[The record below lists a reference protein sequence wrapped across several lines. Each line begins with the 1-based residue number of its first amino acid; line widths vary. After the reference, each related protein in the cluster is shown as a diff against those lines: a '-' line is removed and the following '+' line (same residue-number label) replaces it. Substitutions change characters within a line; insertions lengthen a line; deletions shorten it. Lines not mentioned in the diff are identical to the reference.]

1 MQDGSSPMPV
11 ITLAG
16 DQADSVTWMVDALV
30 HFLLIDFA
38 IRVLLITFV
47 LIRKSKQP
55 QTALTWVILLM
66 GLPILGFVLYGL
78 FGEERFGYFRK
89 KRHAAAVKRVD
100 MPGVHANSVAENRV
114 ALQMTSSQIA
124 SLAEQVSGS
133 APVSGNQITL
143 LGDSERFVTMLSAD
157 IRAAEEEVHLLFFIY
172 LDDAAGQMVAD
183 AMIEAAK
190 KGVVCRLLVDAVGS
204 KRFLRSKLVHTM
216 REHGIEV
223 VGALPVNP
231 IRMLFSRLDLR
242 NHRKIAVIDGQIGY
256 TGSNNL
262 AEAAFAIKPDFA
274 PWVDCSIRI
283 DGPAT
288 KELQILFIEDWHFET
303 GKLPEVPLNRQ
314 PKNREQGLPVQIIAT
329 GPNFYNEATTQI
341 VQACIHQASHE
352 LVLTTPYFVPDET
365 TIKNLC
371 VCARRGVQ
379 TTLVVPA
386 RNDSWM
392 VAAAS
397 RSNYEPLL
405 NAGVDIHEF
414 NGGLLHAKTITID
427 REIGVVMSA
436 NLDRRSFNLNFE
448 CGGII
453 YDSDFAVQLRDL
465 QQSYI
470 ERSGRIEEHEWLKR
484 GLARRV
490 GNTLA
495 GFLSP
500 IL

>member
-1 MQDGSSPMPV
+1 MIPLL
-11 ITLAG
+11 TLANE
-16 DQADSVTWMVDALV
+16 QAENLPVFLDTLK
-30 HFLLIDFA
+30 HFLLIDFS
-38 IRVLLITFV
+38 IRLLLITFV
-47 LIRKSKQP
+47 LIRKSNQP
-55 QTALTWVILLM
+55 QTALTWVILLI

-89 KRHAAAVKRVD
+89 KRHAAAIKRVD

-114 ALQMTSSQIA
+114 ILPMISGQIA
-124 SLAEQVSGS
+124 TLAEQVSGS
-133 APVSGNQITL
+133 APVSGNDIML
-143 LGDSERFVTMLSAD
+143 LGDSERFVTQLSED
-157 IRAAEEEVHLLFFIY
+157 IKAAEEEVHLLFFIY
-172 LDDAAGQMVAD
+172 LDDASGRMVAE
-183 AMIEAAK
+183 AMIEAAGR
-190 KGVVCRLLVDAVGS
+190 GVKCRLLVDAVGS
-204 KRFLRSKLVHTM
+204 KKFLRSELM
-216 REHGIEV
+216 RSMRQSGVEV

-231 IRMLFSRLDLR
+231 IRMLLSRLDLR

-283 DGPAT
+283 DGPAA
-288 KELQILFIEDWHFET
+288 KELQILFLEDWHFET
-303 GKLPEVPLNRQ
+303 GTLPETPLKRQ
-314 PKNREQGLPVQIIAT
+314 PRNNENGLPVQIIAT

-397 RSNYEPLL
+397 RSNYAPLL
-405 NAGVDIHEF
+405 EAGVDIHEF
-414 NGGLLHAKTITID
+414 KGGLLHAKTITID
-427 REIGVVMSA
+427 REIGIVMSA

-453 YDSDFAVQLRDL
+453 YDSAFAAELRDL
-465 QQSYI
+465 QETYI
-470 ERSGRIEEHEWLKR
+470 DSSNRIEESEWLKR
-484 GLARRV
+484 SVARRV

>member
-1 MQDGSSPMPV
+1 VLV
-11 ITLAG
+11 ITTLALIA
-16 DQADSVTWMVDALV
+16 DQTSTSSWLIETLV
-30 HFLLIDFA
+30 HFFLIDFA
-38 IRVLLITFV
+38 IRFLLITFV
-47 LIRKSKQP
+47 LIRKSSQP

-66 GLPILGFVLYGL
+66 GIPILGFILYGL

-89 KRHAAAVKRVD
+89 KRHAAAIKRVD
-100 MPGVHANSVAENRV
+100 MPGVHANSVPENRV
-114 ALQMTSSQIA
+114 ILPMISSQIA
-124 SLAEQVSGS
+124 CLAEKVSGS
-133 APVSGNQITL
+133 APVSGNDIML
-143 LGDSERFVTMLSAD
+143 LGDSKKFVSQLCAD
-157 IRAAEEEVHLLFFIY
+157 IDSAKEEVHLLFFIY
-172 LDDAAGQMVAD
+172 LDDASGRMVA
-183 AMIEAAK
+183 EALISAASR
-190 KGVVCRLLVDAVGS
+190 GVMCRLLVDAVGS
-204 KRFLRSKLVHTM
+204 KIFLRSGLVRRI
-216 REHGIEV
+216 REAGVEV

-231 IRMLFSRLDLR
+231 LRMLLSRLDLR
-242 NHRKIAVIDGQIGY
+242 NHRKIAVIDGQVGY

-274 PWVDCSIRI
+274 PWVDCSVRI
-283 DGPAT
+283 DGPAA
-288 KELQILFIEDWHFET
+288 KELQILFLEDWHFET
-303 GKLPEVPLNRQ
+303 GKLPEKPLNRQ
-314 PKNREQGLPVQIIAT
+314 PKKCENGLPVQIIAT

-405 NAGVDIHEF
+405 KAGVDIHEF

-427 REIGVVMSA
+427 REIGIVMSA

-453 YDSDFAVQLRDL
+453 YDSDFASQLKTL
-465 QQSYI
+465 QQTYI
-470 ERSGRIEEHEWLKR
+470 DQSDRIEEAIWMQR
-484 GLARRV
+484 SVARRV

>member
-1 MQDGSSPMPV
+1 MQ
-11 ITLAG
+11 LL
-16 DQADSVTWMVDALV
+16 ALV
-30 HFLLIDFA
+30 NEQAGELSLFLDTLGHFFLIDFA
-38 IRVLLITFV
+38 IRFLLITFV
-47 LIRKSKQP
+47 LIRKSNQP

-89 KRHAAAVKRVD
+89 KRHAAAIKRVD

-114 ALQMTSSQIA
+114 ILPMIPGQIA
-124 SLAEQVSGS
+124 TLAEQVSGS
-133 APVSGNQITL
+133 APVSGNHIEL
-143 LGDSERFVTMLSAD
+143 LGDSKRFVTRLSAD
-157 IRAAEEEVHLLFFIY
+157 ISAAEEEVHLLFFIY
-172 LDDAAGQMVAD
+172 LDDSSGQMVAQ
-183 AMIEAAK
+183 AMIEAAER
-190 KGVVCRLLVDAVGS
+190 GVKCRLLVDAVGS
-204 KRFLRSKLVHTM
+204 KMFLRSELASRMQQGGV
-216 REHGIEV
+216 EV

-231 IRMLFSRLDLR
+231 IRMLLSRLDLR

-262 AEAAFAIKPDFA
+262 AEAAFALKPDFA

-288 KELQILFIEDWHFET
+288 KELQILFLEDWHFET
-303 GKLPEVPLNRQ
+303 GTLPETPLKRQ
-314 PKNREQGLPVQIIAT
+314 PRKCENGLPVQIIAT

-341 VQACIHQASHE
+341 VQACIHQATHE

-397 RSNYEPLL
+397 RSNYAPLL
-405 NAGVDIHEF
+405 KAGVDIHEF

-427 REIGVVMSA
+427 REIGIVMSA

-453 YDSDFAVQLRDL
+453 YDSAFAAELRDL
-465 QQSYI
+465 QETYI
-470 ERSGRIEEHEWLKR
+470 DSSNRIEESEWLKR
-484 GLARRV
+484 SVARRV

>member
-1 MQDGSSPMPV
+1 MID
-11 ITLAG
+11 TLG
-16 DQADSVTWMVDALV
+16 IISDPSTDTPWLSETLV
-30 HFLLIDFA
+30 HFLLIDFTV
-38 IRVLLITFV
+38 RVLLITFV
-47 LIRKSKQP
+47 LIRKSKHP

-100 MPGVHANSVAENRV
+100 MPGVHANSVPDNRV
-114 ALQMTSSQIA
+114 ILPMVSSQIA
-124 SLAEQVSGS
+124 SLAEKVSGS
-133 APVSGNQITL
+133 APVSGNEVML
-143 LGDSERFVTMLSAD
+143 LGDSKRFVTQLSAD
-157 IRAAEEEVHLLFFIY
+157 IDAAQEEVHLLFFIY
-172 LDDAAGQMVAD
+172 LDDGAGQMVAD
-183 AMIEAAK
+183 SMIEASK
-190 KGVVCRLLVDAVGS
+190 RGIVCRLLVDAVGS
-204 KRFLRSKLVHTM
+204 KSFLKSALAARM
-216 REHGIEV
+216 RDAGVEV

-231 IRMLFSRLDLR
+231 VRMLFSRLDLR

-262 AEAAFAIKPDFA
+262 AEAAFAIKPDYA
-274 PWVDCSIRI
+274 PWVDCSVRI
-283 DGPAT
+283 NGPAC
-288 KELQILFIEDWHFET
+288 KELQILFLEDWHFET
-303 GKLPEVPLNRQ
+303 GKLPETPLKRQ
-314 PKNREQGLPVQIIAT
+314 PRRCADGLPVQIIAT

-371 VCARRGVQ
+371 VSARRGVQ

-414 NGGLLHAKTITID
+414 SGGLLHAKTISID

-448 CGGII
+448 CGGIV
-453 YDSDFAVQLRDL
+453 YDSDFATQLRDL
-465 QQSYI
+465 QQTYI
-470 ERSGRIEEHEWLKR
+470 DVSDRIEESEWLKR
-484 GLARRV
+484 SVARRV

>member
-1 MQDGSSPMPV
+1 
-11 ITLAG
+11 
-16 DQADSVTWMVDALV
+16 
-30 HFLLIDFA
+30 
-38 IRVLLITFV
+38 
-47 LIRKSKQP
+47 
-55 QTALTWVILLM
+55 
-66 GLPILGFVLYGL
+66 
-78 FGEERFGYFRK
+78 
-89 KRHAAAVKRVD
+89 
-100 MPGVHANSVAENRV
+100 
-114 ALQMTSSQIA
+114 
-124 SLAEQVSGS
+124 
-133 APVSGNQITL
+133 
-143 LGDSERFVTMLSAD
+143 
-157 IRAAEEEVHLLFFIY
+157 
-172 LDDAAGQMVAD
+172 
-183 AMIEAAK
+183 MIEAAGR
-190 KGVVCRLLVDAVGS
+190 GVKCRLLVDAVGS
-204 KRFLRSKLVHTM
+204 KKFLRSELM
-216 REHGIEV
+216 RSMRQSGVEV

-231 IRMLFSRLDLR
+231 IRMLLSRLDLR

-283 DGPAT
+283 DGPAA
-288 KELQILFIEDWHFET
+288 KELQILFLEDWHFET
-303 GKLPEVPLNRQ
+303 GTLPENPLKRQ
-314 PKNREQGLPVQIIAT
+314 PRRNENGLPVQIIAT

-397 RSNYEPLL
+397 RSNYAPLL
-405 NAGVDIHEF
+405 EAGVDIHEF
-414 NGGLLHAKTITID
+414 KGGLLHAKTITID
-427 REIGVVMSA
+427 REIGIVMSA

-453 YDSDFAVQLRDL
+453 YDSAFAAELRDL
-465 QQSYI
+465 QQTYI
-470 ERSGRIEEHEWLKR
+470 DKADRIEESEWLKR
-484 GLARRV
+484 SVARRV

>member
-1 MQDGSSPMPV
+1 MTTFALIDAQNPVASSLIDGV
-11 ITLAG
+11 I
-16 DQADSVTWMVDALV
+16 
-30 HFLLIDFA
+30 HFLLIDFTIRA
-38 IRVLLITFV
+38 ILITFV

-66 GLPILGFVLYGL
+66 ALPLLGFVLYGL

-89 KRHAAAVKRVD
+89 RRHAAAVKRVD
-100 MPGVHANSVAENRV
+100 MPGVHANSVPENRV
-114 ALQMTSSQIA
+114 ILPMVPGQIA
-124 SLAEQVSGS
+124 ALAEQVSDS
-133 APVSGNQITL
+133 APVGGNDITL
-143 LGDSERFVTMLSAD
+143 FGDSERFVTRLSED
-157 IRAAEEEVHLLFFIY
+157 IGSACEDVHLLFFIY
-172 LDDAAGQMVAD
+172 LDDASGRMVAE
-183 AMIEAAK
+183 ALIEAAGR
-190 KGVVCRLLVDAVGS
+190 GVKCRLLVDAVGS
-204 KRFLRSKLVHTM
+204 KAFLRSTLAKRM
-216 REHGIEV
+216 RESDVEV

-274 PWVDCSIRI
+274 PWVDCSIRL
-283 DGPAT
+283 DGPAA
-288 KELQILFIEDWHFET
+288 KELQILFLEDWHFET
-303 GKLPEVPLNRQ
+303 GRLPEAPLSRQ
-314 PKNREQGLPVQIIAT
+314 AKRRKDGLPVQIIAT

-341 VQACIHQASHE
+341 VQTCIHVASHE

-405 NAGVDIHEF
+405 KAGVAIHEF
-414 NGGLLHAKTITID
+414 TGGLLHAKTITID
-427 REIGVVMSA
+427 REIGIVMSA

-453 YDSDFAVQLRDL
+453 YDSDFATQLRDL
-465 QQSYI
+465 QETYI
-470 ERSGRIEEHEWLKR
+470 ETSNRIEEEEWIQR
-484 GLARRV
+484 SISRRV
-490 GNTLA
+490 GDTLA